1 MRLITLNTWGGIV
14 YEPLLL
20 FVEKHADS
28 TDIFCFQE
36 MIFGPKAEFSKK
48 NKARLNLFSE
58 IEKRLT
64 DFIPY
69 KYLVPDQAL
78 HFQDELLPSDTR
90 PGQTIFVRKTLSVKS
105 QGGFRGY
112 VADNIPG
119 VTFGG
124 KGTGSCEW
132 LELETTKNETLTVL
146 NLHGLWQENSQ
157 KADTPER
164 FTQSEIIKKFLS
176 SRPGGKI
183 LCGDFNLTPTGKSIK
198 MLEENMVNLVKT
210 HNITSTRSSFYTK
223 PGKFA
228 DYILIS
234 PEIQVEKFEVL
245 QDEVS
250 DHLPLFLEF
259 K

>member
-1 MRLITLNTWGGIV
+1 MKLITLNTWGGIV
-14 YEPLLL
+14 YEPLLA
-20 FVEKHADS
+20 FIEKYADS

-36 MIFGPKAEFSKK
+36 MIFGPKAEFSEETKI
-48 NKARLNLFSE
+48 RLNLFSE
-58 IEKRLT
+58 IEKLLP

-69 KYLVPDQAL
+69 NYLAPDHAL
-78 HFQDELLPSDTR
+78 HFQFELLPSDTR
-90 PGQTIFVRKTLSVKS
+90 AGQTIFVRKTLSVKN
-105 QGGFRGY
+105 QGAFRCY
-112 VADNIPG
+112 TNDDTPG
-119 VTFGG
+119 AILGG
-124 KGTGSCEW
+124 KITGSCEW
-132 LELETTKNETLTVL
+132 VELQTTENENLTIL
-146 NLHGLWQENSQ
+146 NLHGLWQEKSQ

-176 SRPGGKI
+176 SRPGKKI
-183 LCGDFNLTPTGKSIK
+183 LCGDFNLIPTGESIK

-223 PGKFA
+223 PGKLA

-234 PEIQVEKFEVL
+234 PEIQVEKFKVL